1 MPNWGGG
8 AKCGACDKTVYH
20 AEEIQCNGKSFHKT
34 CFHCMACRKALDSTT
49 VAAHESEIYCKT
61 CYGRK
66 YGPKGIGYGQGAGC
80 LSTDTGEHL
89 GLNLQQSSPKP
100 ARPSTPTNPS
110 KFAKKFG
117 DVDKCPRCGKSVYAA
132 EKIMGGGKKYQLLRA
147 KLYVILNLQLLSN
160 MAAMCMVS
168 SSSVASSRTNLLELR
183 LRNTEYCDG
192 CTLVCYAKNFGPKG
206 IGFGGLTQVEKQ
218 E

>member
-20 AEEIQCNGKSFHKT
+20 AEEIQCNGRSFHKT
-34 CFHCMACRKALDSTT
+34 CFLCMGCRKALDSTT

-89 GLNLQQSSPKP
+89 GLDLQQHSPKP
-100 ARPSTPTNPS
+100 GRPSTPTNPS
-110 KFAKKFG
+110 KFAARFG
-117 DVDKCPRCGKSVYAA
+117 DVEKCPRCGKSVYAA
-132 EKIMGGGKKYQLLRA
+132 EKIIGGGKPWHKTCFRCAICGKSLE
-147 KLYVILNLQLLSN
+147 S
-160 MAAMCMVS
+160 
-168 SSSVASSRTNLLELR
+168 TNVTDKDGEI
-183 LRNTEYCDG
+183 YCK
-192 CTLVCYAKNFGPKG
+192 VCYAKNFGPKG
-206 IGFGGLTQVEKQ
+206 IGFGGLTQVEKV